1 MCRNRYGVPTLSA
14 AILKYPKP
22 GTQKSNGSTV
32 WSTLVQMRSQ
42 GVLTK
47 WTASPLGTRPWSV
60 FSRPLCIPSA
70 SGIGVLRFKKAMVTR
85 SGYVRISKRSRQATK
100 QKIATETNN
109 KSIIPRRLERRASGP
124 AIDSLRL
131 LCQGWC
137 AMLGP
142 IY

>member
-70 SGIGVLRFKKAMVTR
+70 SGIGVLRFKRPWSLGPDMFE
-85 SGYVRISKRSRQATK
+85 SPKRSRQATK
-100 QKIATETNN
+100 QKTKHNTN

>member
-1 MCRNRYGVPTLSA
+1 MQEPVWSSNTVCGHPQVSKSGNTKVERIHGMVHSGTNEVSRSTHKVDSVPTWYA
-14 AILKYPKP
+14 A
-22 GTQKSNGSTV
+22 
-32 WSTLVQMRSQ
+32 
-42 GVLTK
+42 
-47 WTASPLGTRPWSV
+47 WSV

-131 LCQGWC
+131 LCQGGVLC
-137 AMLGP
+137 LVQ
-142 IY
+142 Y